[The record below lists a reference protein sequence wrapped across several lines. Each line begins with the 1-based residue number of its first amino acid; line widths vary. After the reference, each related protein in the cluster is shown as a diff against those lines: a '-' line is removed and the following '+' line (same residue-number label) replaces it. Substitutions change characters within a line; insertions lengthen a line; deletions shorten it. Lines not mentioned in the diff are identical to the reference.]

1 MIVHRCVGARVGL
14 MGNPSDGFGGKTIA
28 ALVEDFHA
36 SLMLWESP
44 DLEIIPHPHFDPFCF
59 SSLDHLAQV
68 AEDDGYYG
76 GVRLLYATC
85 KRFHS
90 YCREAG
96 IHLDHR
102 NFTIQYDTN
111 IPRQVGLAGSSAI
124 ITAALKSLMDFYGVT
139 DRDIPREIQPQL
151 VLSVETEEL
160 GIQAGLQDRV
170 VQIYGGLVYM
180 DFNPDL
186 MAAQGHGHYEKLDLA
201 KLPPLWVA
209 YVPHST
215 ECSGKLHNDMRYR
228 FDSGEPQVVAGMR
241 QFARYTDLAREAIED
256 GDYQALSELMNHNF
270 DLRRQLYGDA
280 ALGCHNLEMIEI
292 ARAAGLPAK
301 FSGSGGAVVGIY
313 DEPARLAFAT
323 RAFEQAGYVA
333 QSVTATEELVP
344 ELSTMVATPRRTA
357 GASAGAFHAAVRN
370 GRHEELFV
378 AK

>member
-14 MGNPSDGFGGKTIA
+14 IGNPSDGFGGKTIA
-28 ALVEDFHA
+28 ALLEDFHA

-44 DLEIIPHPHFDPFCF
+44 DLEVIPHPQFDPFCF

-90 YCREAG
+90 HCREAG
-96 IHLDHR
+96 IRLDHR

-139 DRDIPREIQPQL
+139 DRDIPRE
-151 VLSVETEEL
+151 L

-170 VQIYGGLVYM
+170 IQVYGGLVYM
-180 DFNPDL
+180 DFDPEI
-186 MAAQGHGHYEKLDLA
+186 MADQGHGHYEKLDLT
-201 KLPPLWVA
+201 KLPPLWIA

-215 ECSGKLHNDMRYR
+215 ECSGKLHNNMRYR
-228 FDSGEPQVVAGMR
+228 FDASEPQVVAGMR

-256 GDYQALSELMNHNF
+256 GDYAALGELMNRNF

-280 ALGCHNLEMIEI
+280 ALGHHNLEMIEI

-301 FSGSGGAVVGIY
+301 FPGSGGAIVGIY
-313 DEPARLAFAT
+313 DEPARLAFAAE
-323 RAFEQAGYVA
+323 AFERAGYAV
-333 QSVTATEELVP
+333 QPVTATEELVP
-344 ELSTMVATPRRTA
+344 ELRTEVAAPRRAVAT
-357 GASAGAFHAAVRN
+357 SAGGFHTAVRN
-370 GRHEELFV
+370 GRYEEVFV